1 MTWRT
6 DVIDGPIPTFQF
18 LGLDE
23 EGNALFGDQ
32 LPAYNLNIAPHIMT
46 DELEAYRIEPQI
58 PKRVFAGAQTVFLT
72 FESEAEAIAA
82 LGDYWTETT

>member
-6 DVIDGPIPTFQF
+6 DVIDGPISTFQF

-23 EGNALFGDQ
+23 DGNPQFGAQ
-32 LPAYNLNIAPHIMT
+32 TSAYNLNIAPHIMT

>member
-1 MTWRT
+1 MWDTSR
-6 DVIDGPIPTFQF
+6 IDGPIPTFQF

-23 EGNALFGDQ
+23 DGNPQFGAQ
-32 LPAYNLNIAPHIMT
+32 TSAYNLNIAPHIMT

>member
-23 EGNALFGDQ
+23 EGNPQFGAQ
-32 LPAYNLNIAPHIMT
+32 TSAYNLNIAPHIMT